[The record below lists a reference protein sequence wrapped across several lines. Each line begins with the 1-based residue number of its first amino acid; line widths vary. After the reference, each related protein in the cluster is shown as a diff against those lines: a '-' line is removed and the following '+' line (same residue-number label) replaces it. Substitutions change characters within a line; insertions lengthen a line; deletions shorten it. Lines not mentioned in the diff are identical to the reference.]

1 MITVAGT
8 AYTVMGLVILTCIAI
23 GYAITGDG
31 GERARYS
38 FPVRAAR
45 YHLTRLRYARRM
57 RGPLPARDQGVPY
70 DRRAWLAILDA
81 WDGPAAPAERTRT

>member
-1 MITVAGT
+1 MTASAWAVLAAYAVPVAAGFG
-8 AYTVMGLVILTCIAI
+8 ACAWS
-23 GYAITGDG
+23 ARRD
-31 GERARYS
+31 RPARYS